1 MPAFKI
7 LGNLKTSPLAG
18 DDFQL
23 ICIVLGFYRAVQI
36 VCLVPL
42 IINDVIRLYN
52 GSDLNVEG
60 TEAQNLVS
68 SNLLSRLL
76 TSPPLND
83 IEKSMARRTVRGVR
97 SMMSSTSCTAAS
109 SSSVKPNSRSTVFL
123 EIPFRVCSSFWQ
135 AFSWPST
142 SVGSCAFG
150 TSQALAHLRIPA
162 LEMSSCED

>member
-7 LGNLKTSPLAG
+7 LGNWKTSPLAG

-76 TSPPLND
+76 TTSPQN
-83 IEKSMARRTVRGVR
+83 GY
-97 SMMSSTSCTAAS
+97 
-109 SSSVKPNSRSTVFL
+109 
-123 EIPFRVCSSFWQ
+123 
-135 AFSWPST
+135 
-142 SVGSCAFG
+142 
-150 TSQALAHLRIPA
+150 
-162 LEMSSCED
+162 